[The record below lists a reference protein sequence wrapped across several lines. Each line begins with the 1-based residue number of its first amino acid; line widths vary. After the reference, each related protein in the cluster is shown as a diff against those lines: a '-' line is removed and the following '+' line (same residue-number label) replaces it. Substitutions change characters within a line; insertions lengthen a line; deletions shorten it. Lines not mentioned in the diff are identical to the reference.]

1 MIRFLN
7 NRNFIFLLAI
17 GFGLALPQPAV
28 WTKLMMM
35 PALALVMTLAT
46 INVSNDYFLKPRA
59 IVIPSLF
66 GVLMTYVILGGV
78 ILAAAALLVNDQN
91 LWIGFVLIA
100 AVPPAVAVIPF
111 TAILEG
117 NVSYALS
124 GTVASYL
131 AALAIMP
138 LMFWIFIG
146 TGFAD
151 PYKLIRIMLLLI
163 VLPLV
168 LSRIIL
174 YFNWQDRIAPVRG
187 LLTDWGFFIVL
198 YSMIGVN
205 RNLIFSQ
212 PLLIVPIA
220 MVVLAATFIL
230 GFVIEK
236 VGVLAK
242 VDKKNMISLVL
253 LGTLKNQGIAGGLA
267 IALFEKEAALP
278 SAVYS
283 IFMILYIMWLD
294 LRRRW
299 Q

>member
-1 MIRFLN
+1 MFRFLN

-59 IVIPSLF
+59 ILIPSLF
-66 GVLMTYVILGGV
+66 GILMTYVILGGV
-78 ILAAAALLVNDQN
+78 ILAAAALLINAQN
-91 LWIGFVLIA
+91 IWIGFVLIA

-117 NVSYALS
+117 NVSYTLS

-205 RNLIFSQ
+205 RDLIFSQ

-220 MVVLAATFIL
+220 MVVLAATFVL

-236 VGVLAK
+236 IGVLAK
-242 VDKKNMISLVL
+242 VDKKNRISLVL

-283 IFMILYIMWLD
+283 VFMILYIMWLD

>member
-1 MIRFLN
+1 MFRFLN

-28 WTKLMMM
+28 WTKLIMM

-59 IVIPSLF
+59 ILIPSLF
-66 GVLMTYVILGGV
+66 GILMTYVILGGV
-78 ILAAAALLVNDQN
+78 ILAAAALLINAQN
-91 LWIGFVLIA
+91 IWIGFVLIA

-117 NVSYALS
+117 NVSYTLS

-187 LLTDWGFFIVL
+187 LLTDWGFFVVL

-205 RNLIFSQ
+205 RDLIFSQ

-220 MVVLAATFIL
+220 MVVLAATFVL

-236 VGVLAK
+236 IGVLAK
-242 VDKKNMISLVL
+242 VDKKNRISLVL

-267 IALFEKEAALP
+267 LALFEKEAALP

-283 IFMILYIMWLD
+283 VFMILYIMWLD

>member
-1 MIRFLN
+1 
-7 NRNFIFLLAI
+7 
-17 GFGLALPQPAV
+17 
-28 WTKLMMM
+28 
-35 PALALVMTLAT
+35 
-46 INVSNDYFLKPRA
+46 
-59 IVIPSLF
+59 
-66 GVLMTYVILGGV
+66 
-78 ILAAAALLVNDQN
+78 
-91 LWIGFVLIA
+91 
-100 AVPPAVAVIPF
+100 
-111 TAILEG
+111 
-117 NVSYALS
+117 
-124 GTVASYL
+124 
-131 AALAIMP
+131 MP

-146 TGFAD
+146 TACAD

-163 VLPLV
+163 VLPPV

-174 YFNWQDRIAPVRG
+174 HCNWQDRISPVRG

-205 RNLIFSQ
+205 RDLIFSQ

-236 VGVLAK
+236 IGVLFN
-242 VDKKNMISLVL
+242 VDKKNSISLVL

-283 IFMILYIMWLD
+283 FFMILYIMWLD

-299 Q
+299 P